1 MTKFGIRM
9 FSMPKIGK
17 HTFTFENSIRNYAK
31 RWPNCECGK
40 AVYVGRNKKYLLSGS
55 IQ

>member
-17 HTFTFENSIRNYAK
+17 HTLTFKNSMRNYAK
-31 RWPNCECGK
+31 RLTVNVE
-40 AVYVGRNKKYLLSGS
+40 L
-55 IQ
+55 